1 MFSVFKFS
9 HANNV
14 DRKLYVGNI
23 PRDKDLTPTTLIE
36 VLNGAIRKLVQSG
49 SFAITSA
56 DAIIDNP
63 VNGAWISPDGLYAF
77 IELRN
82 SKEAVK
88 LALALNNVSII
99 GQKLKVGKP
108 KFKKEEPKSKNNN
121 DPETLN
127 SSSIISL

>member
-1 MFSVFKFS
+1 L
-9 HANNV
+9 
-14 DRKLYVGNI
+14 DI
-23 PRDKDLTPTTLIE
+23 
-36 VLNGAIRKLVQSG
+36 SG
-49 SFAITSA
+49 W
-56 DAIIDNP
+56 IIC
-63 VNGAWISPDGLYAF
+63 VHRAKK
-77 IELRN
+77 N